1 MRHRIFPSLLS
12 LSLALGL
19 CVLPASAL
27 ETDDL
32 KTLLQTYY
40 VDQIPENVLEQD
52 TVQTVLDALN
62 DPYTTYM
69 TAEEYQSF
77 LNQVDG
83 ETVVGI
89 GVSIQTTVSDGV
101 QILSV
106 LDGSPAQEAG
116 LSAGD
121 RILSVDGVPLEPG
134 MDPSSLIRGEA
145 GTQTTLT
152 VRLHSTGKTRDFTL
166 ERQRRGDVRCRRPGP
181 WLRHLCGPADLW
193 QGGGPAGP
201 GREKRPRPV

>member
-40 VDQIPENVLEQD
+40 VDQVPENVLEQES
-52 TVQTVLDALN
+52 VQAVLDALN

-69 TAEEYQSF
+69 TAGEYQSF

-89 GVSIQTTVSDGV
+89 GVSIQATVSDGV

-106 LDGSPAQEAG
+106 LEGSPPRRPVCPPATASFRWTASPWSRAWTPPPSSG
-116 LSAGD
+116 ARPAHRPPSLSGSTAPARPGTSPWSAGPW
-121 RILSVDGVPLEPG
+121 SS
-134 MDPSSLIRGEA
+134 PSSPM
-145 GTQTTLT
+145 
-152 VRLHSTGKTRDFTL
+152 S
-166 ERQRRGDVRCRRPGP
+166 
-181 WLRHLCGPADLW
+181 
-193 QGGGPAGP
+193 
-201 GREKRPRPV
+201 

>member
-40 VDQIPENVLEQD
+40 VDQVPENVLEQES
-52 TVQTVLDALN
+52 VQAVLDALN

-69 TAEEYQSF
+69 TAGEYQSF

-89 GVSIQTTVSDGV
+89 GVSIQATVSDGV

-106 LDGSPAQEAG
+106 LEGSPAQEAG
-116 LSAGD
+116 
-121 RILSVDGVPLEPG
+121 SV
-134 MDPSSLIRGEA
+134 R
-145 GTQTTLT
+145 
-152 VRLHSTGKTRDFTL
+152 
-166 ERQRRGDVRCRRPGP
+166 RRPHPFGGRRHPGAGHGP
-181 WLRHLCGPADLW
+181 LLPHPGRGRHTDHPHCPAPQHRQDPGLHPGAPGRGHPHRHL
-193 QGGGPAGP
+193 
-201 GREKRPRPV
+201 